1 MLTNAMWLYLFG
13 QDSTTYFGLA
23 LIDIIVMLIS
33 GLAITNI
40 STHNHLN
47 NWAENIFFR
56 GGMSIYAGWL
66 TTATILN
73 ACFFLKSLGI
83 DADNVKNEIMW
94 SKIILSV
101 AFVIYNAYAAIER
114 NPLFGAVF
122 VWVLLAIKDNHRDL
136 PEITDFI
143 DVLLPTHIISDLSIA
158 AYSYFEYR
166 TGTVTHGLFY

>member
-1 MLTNAMWLYLFG
+1 MWLYLFG

-101 AFVIYNAYAAIER
+101 AFVIYNAYSAI
-114 NPLFGAVF
+114 
-122 VWVLLAIKDNHRDL
+122 
-136 PEITDFI
+136 
-143 DVLLPTHIISDLSIA
+143 
-158 AYSYFEYR
+158 
-166 TGTVTHGLFY
+166 